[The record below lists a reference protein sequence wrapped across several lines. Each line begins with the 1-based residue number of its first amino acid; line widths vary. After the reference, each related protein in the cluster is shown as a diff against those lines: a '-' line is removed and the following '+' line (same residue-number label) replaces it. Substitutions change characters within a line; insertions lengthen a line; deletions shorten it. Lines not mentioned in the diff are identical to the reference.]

1 LEDVMPAA
9 TASPSNDRKTGSGS
23 WADRL
28 RAERVTPS
36 DPWSVTLDTIKGR
49 VGSDGVERISTEM
62 VFEWLDVPPF
72 KRTPELAERIRGS
85 MVRRGWVPVR
95 ARHVTG
101 KGYAARVRGYA
112 RLASVS
118 SS

>member
-1 LEDVMPAA
+1 MPADI
-9 TASPSNDRKTGSGS
+9 TSPSNDRTPSDGS

-28 RAERVTPS
+28 RASRITPS
-36 DPWSVTLDTIKGR
+36 DPWNVTLDSIKGR
-49 VGSDGVERISTEM
+49 LGSDGVERISTEM

-95 ARHVTG
+95 ARHATS
-101 KGYAARVRGYA
+101 KGHAARVRGYA
-112 RLASVS
+112 RLAESD
-118 SS
+118 